1 MANKKLD
8 VPIFSSLFDT
18 DEANAQDNK
27 APDKFYQKAPTNM
40 LSSSGTIAN
49 AKLSG
54 KLLELSKNGKTKK
67 KKFFVM
73 NDERLYL
80 FNVNFIET
88 FDLVFT

>member
-18 DEANAQDNK
+18 DESSAQDNK
-27 APDKFYQKAPTNM
+27 NSEKFYQKAATNM

-49 AKLSG
+49 SKLTG
-54 KLLELSKNGKTKK
+54 KVLELSKNGKTKK

-73 NDERLYL
+73 NEERLYL
-80 FNVNFIET
+80 FNVNF
-88 FDLVFT
+88 F